1 MNPRNRRG
9 LRSEMRFWI
18 PAGIKQYKDGLDA
31 MTRGYLEEGIHAAC
45 ESLGVLLPEQI
56 VQKHPHGVHA
66 ELLRPSQLQVDPLRI
81 EGVRLPHL
89 QLIDGVRR
97 NVIASQRPGLFGIP
111 FVCLGC
117 RPSLQV
123 GGVSGVT
130 EQHPCSNQEKPSDV
144 LHTDYGRLIE
154 PPSTAVCG
162 GCQVLASS
170 ASMAAMRRGV
180 TKTVLACV

>member
-1 MNPRNRRG
+1 MHPRNRRV

-66 ELLRPSQLQVDPLRI
+66 ELLRPSQLQV
-81 EGVRLPHL
+81 
-89 QLIDGVRR
+89 
-97 NVIASQRPGLFGIP
+97 
-111 FVCLGC
+111 
-117 RPSLQV
+117 

-170 ASMAAMRRGV
+170 ASIAAMILV
-180 TKTVLACV
+180 DDNTSHVCLC